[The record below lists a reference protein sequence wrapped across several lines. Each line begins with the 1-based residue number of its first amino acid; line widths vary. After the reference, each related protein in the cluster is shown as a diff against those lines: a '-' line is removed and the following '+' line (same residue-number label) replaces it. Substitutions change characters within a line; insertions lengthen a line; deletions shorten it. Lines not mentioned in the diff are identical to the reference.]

1 MFTFYIFVIKQETML
16 TDNSPLSMLASDV
29 VLLDL

>member
-16 TDNSPLSMLASDV
+16 TDNSLLSMLASDV